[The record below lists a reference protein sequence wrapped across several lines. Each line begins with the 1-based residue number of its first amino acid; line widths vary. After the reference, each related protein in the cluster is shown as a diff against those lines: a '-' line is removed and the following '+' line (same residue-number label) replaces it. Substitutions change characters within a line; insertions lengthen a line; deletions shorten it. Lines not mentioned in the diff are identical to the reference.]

1 MQTKIINNCTWVIV
15 TETAEKL
22 FKSGKHEL
30 FKLYPDGS
38 ESLIEFETDLIDA
51 KQKEFEIGYLVN
63 VNAMQDLFETPE
75 KIPAE
80 VNAILDKY
88 REGEH
93 TYTELSEL
101 QSELQKVGF
110 TIDYYLDAIPY
121 NLRAIGA
128 IGEFK
133 QIIHSK

>member
-1 MQTKIINNCTWVIV
+1 
-15 TETAEKL
+15 
-22 FKSGKHEL
+22 
-30 FKLYPDGS
+30 
-38 ESLIEFETDLIDA
+38 
-51 KQKEFEIGYLVN
+51 
-63 VNAMQDLFETPE
+63 MQDLFETPE
-75 KIPAE
+75 KIPSE
-80 VNAILDKY
+80 VNVILDKY
-88 REGEH
+88 REGEY
-93 TYTELSEL
+93 TYTDCAQL

>member
-1 MQTKIINNCTWVIV
+1 
-15 TETAEKL
+15 
-22 FKSGKHEL
+22 
-30 FKLYPDGS
+30 
-38 ESLIEFETDLIDA
+38 
-51 KQKEFEIGYLVN
+51 
-63 VNAMQDLFETPE
+63 MQDLFETPE

-88 REGEH
+88 REGEY
-93 TYTELSEL
+93 TYTELPEL
-101 QSELQKVGF
+101 QAELQKVGF